1 MYKQPGT
8 GFIIVT
14 RNEQSGNTG
23 RLKRNLYV
31 MLKFT
36 ERPKTQGMTSK
47 KNIAFPEGISSFAER
62 TIKPGTPEHTTTEHR
77 TPVEY
82 RSTGGTYNRVLV
94 ELTIGITLNS
104 GT

>member
-47 KNIAFPEGISSFAER
+47 KNTAF
-62 TIKPGTPEHTTTEHR
+62 
-77 TPVEY
+77 
-82 RSTGGTYNRVLV
+82 
-94 ELTIGITLNS
+94 
-104 GT
+104 